1 MKLLSITTALVVAL
15 LGFAGQSMAQ
25 LSVTISDNVVIL
37 DEKRKSGSID
47 LVNLGADPVEFSVA
61 TLDDNRTASGEELI
75 RWAPSRVL
83 VPPHR
88 SARLRVMARNTAS
101 IAEDEQLIRLG
112 ITAAVQQAPRP
123 INPTEDTTDAV
134 AVTVPVIP
142 TLPLFVYVRNKNIE
156 NLITLESFVTT
167 PDHEKFSGYFPISKS
182 AANRSFV
189 GQVKVI
195 NKETNEIL
203 SEGRVH
209 LPQGTEK
216 SLVQVLRGEKSGT
229 TPIVHCIQLWDQY
242 PGQGNPSQT
251 VCP

>member
-1 MKLLSITTALVVAL
+1 MVTL
-15 LGFAGQSMAQ
+15 LGFSDQSMAQ

-47 LVNLGADPVEFSVA
+47 LVNLGSDPVEFSVSA
-61 TLDDNRTASGEELI
+61 LDDNRTASGEELI

-83 VPPHR
+83 VPANR
-88 SARLRVMARNTAS
+88 SARLRIMARNTAS
-101 IAEDEQLIRLG
+101 ISGDEQLFRLG
-112 ITAAVQQAPRP
+112 ITAAVQQATRP
-123 INPTEDTTDAV
+123 INQTEDTTDAV

-142 TLPLFVYVRNKNIE
+142 TLPLFVYVRNNNIE
-156 NLITLESFVTT
+156 NLIRLESFVTT
-167 PDHEKFSGYFPISKS
+167 PDHERFAGYFPISKS

-195 NKETNEIL
+195 NKATNEIL

-216 SLVQVLRGEKSGT
+216 SLVQVLRIETNSI
-229 TPIVHCIQLWDQY
+229 TPITHCIQLWDQY